1 MHVDKSPA
9 ERTFGSDRNAW
20 RTKTRSSRGEDGPA
34 IVKLNRTEFLGVSS
48 AAPAILLSRPAKP
61 IVLATANGNR
71 FKNGGTQT
79 CVERAFDGV
88 MRGEDVLDA
97 LIAGA
102 NINELDPL
110 DDGVGYG
117 GLPNA
122 DGIVQLDACCMH
134 GPKRWAGGVAAIEG
148 VKTPS
153 RVAKAV
159 MESTDNLLLAGAGA
173 QQFARAM
180 GMAIDADLNTEH
192 SRALWLEWKRRT
204 DPDHYLDPAKRERIR
219 SAAES
224 MIHDGL
230 VDIQRY
236 WGTIVCA
243 GINAA
248 GDVCAV
254 NSSAGLAW
262 KIPGRTGDAAIVGA
276 GLYVDNDVG
285 AVGST
290 GRDES
295 NLFNLSAAYIIE
307 RMRAGRAPKDAAID
321 ALRRV
326 RAMTTDKRLINS
338 RGTPRFGLTYYVLSK
353 AGDVA
358 GVSFYAGGT
367 FVVRD
372 EHGTRTIDV
381 DNLFPGQPFD

>member
-1 MHVDKSPA
+1 
-9 ERTFGSDRNAW
+9 
-20 RTKTRSSRGEDGPA
+20 
-34 IVKLNRTEFLGVSS
+34 VKLNRTEFLGVSS

-204 DPDHYLDPAKRERIR
+204 DPDHYLDPAKRERIS